1 MRTKAYQLL
10 LFAKDAIL
18 PSSYRNPSKPE
29 FYTMK
34 RHAESTI
41 VVALNADESNLA
53 MYLYMYANT
62 IGKAQYLPIL
72 DGASAHFRMN
82 SHKVLVTM
90 NGLLNRGFVQYKH
103 MEKDDGSMARI
114 YTLSTYM
121 AETMRDFKA
130 NAIQIIEQN
139 KGNKDE

>member
-34 RHAESTI
+34 TSIEKDVS
-41 VVALNADESNLA
+41 LNSDESNLA

-72 DGASAHFRMN
+72 DGASAHFRMD

-139 KGNKDE
+139 KGKE